1 MSNKSENNVKY
12 HKTKKKGYCHVKI
25 SFMLII

>member
-1 MSNKSENNVKY
+1 MSNKLENNVKY
-12 HKTKKKGYCHVKI
+12 LKTKKKGYCHVKI